1 MTNHESVTNPRDIS
15 FRVQGGTIVRRI
27 ERVDRRVIESLAGV
41 PASILS
47 DCLDRFNAIDSAL
60 HPLLPPR
67 SFAGS
72 AVTVEEIEAGNLM
85 SHLALKYVQPG
96 DVLVIDAKGI
106 TSRACWGG
114 LQTYA
119 ARLKGVAAIV
129 IDGALRDMAEVR
141 KHDIP
146 VYCRAV
152 TPAGPHKGWGGRI
165 NVPVSCGS
173 AVVHPGD
180 VIVADADGVVVV
192 PRESAT
198 ATLEKAREKMSVE
211 EEWFRRVSQ
220 GEDTADFLGF
230 SETAE
235 RYGVDI
241 V

>member
-1 MTNHESVTNPRDIS
+1 MTSPHDIS
-15 FRVQGGTIVRRI
+15 FRVQGGRIVRRI
-27 ERVDRRVIESLAGV
+27 ERADRRVIESLAGV

-47 DCLDRFNAIDSAL
+47 DCLDRFNAIDSSL

-67 SFAGS
+67 PFAGS
-72 AVTVEEIEAGNLM
+72 AITVEEIEAGNLM
-85 SHLALKYVQPG
+85 SHLALKYVEPG

-119 ARLKGVAAIV
+119 ARQK
-129 IDGALRDMAEVR
+129 
-141 KHDIP
+141 DIP

-173 AVVHPGD
+173 TVVHPGD
-180 VIVADADGVVVV
+180 VIVGDADGVVVV
-192 PRESAT
+192 PRESAA
-198 ATLEKAREKMSVE
+198 ATLEKAREKMSIE
-211 EEWFRRVSQ
+211 QEWFRRVSQ

-230 SETAE
+230 SETAQ
-235 RYGVDI
+235 RYGIEI

>member
-1 MTNHESVTNPRDIS
+1 MTNREPMSSARDIS
-15 FRVQGGTIVRRI
+15 FRVQGGRIVRRI
-27 ERVDRRVIESLAGV
+27 ERADRRVIESLAGV

-47 DCLDRFNAIDSAL
+47 DCLDRFNAIDSSL
-60 HPLLPPR
+60 RPLLPPR
-67 SFAGS
+67 PFAGS
-72 AVTVEEIEAGNLM
+72 AITVEEIEAGNLM

-119 ARLKGVAAIV
+119 ARLKGVAAII
-129 IDGALRDMAEVR
+129 IDGALRDVAEVR
-141 KHDIP
+141 KHDVP

-173 AVVHPGD
+173 TVVHPGD
-180 VIVADADGVVVV
+180 VIVGDADGVVVV
-192 PRESAT
+192 PRESAA
-198 ATLEKAREKMSVE
+198 ATLEKARDKLSVE
-211 EEWFRRVSQ
+211 QEWFRRVSQ

-230 SETAE
+230 SETAQ
-235 RYGVDI
+235 RYGIDI